1 MYIISILVL
10 IYYELELGLFIYFVI
25 FYDIFK

>member
-10 IYYELELGLFIYFVI
+10 IYYEIELGLFIYFVI